1 MYKVPGW
8 LVSTI
13 PTNSEGGSGVRLRF
27 VDNVAILRRWPFSD
41 LNIKADPDSNC
52 RNHNPTGNTYQDGLG
67 EGIEASPYR

>member
-1 MYKVPGW
+1 M
-8 LVSTI
+8 LH
-13 PTNSEGGSGVRLRF
+13 F
-27 VDNVAILRRWPFSD
+27 VDNVTILWRQSFSD